1 MQIINDFVDN
11 SLILTVSIIFLLS
24 FVIQLFYWLF
34 FYLKFVITRPKSGL
48 KTQFPPV
55 SVIITARNEATNLQ
69 KFLPSVLNQDYPDF
83 QVVVVNHASTDE
95 SEFVLKRFEQE
106 YKNLYVTHI
115 PYSPASP
122 HSKKLALLIGIKA
135 ARHNLL
141 LFTDADCKPVS
152 DQWIKLM
159 VRNFDEKTKI
169 VLGYGAYA
177 KSKGLLD
184 KWLRTD
190 TAFIA
195 MQYFGFALRGLP
207 YMGVGRNIAWDKLFF
222 MEKDPFKK
230 HYHEQSGSDDLFV
243 NHFGNRQNTKT
254 EFHKKSF
261 TVSVPPRSWKEWFV
275 MKKRHF
281 GSAKFYKFK
290 YKFLLALE
298 PFSRI
303 LLFTSAIILFLITN
317 FNLLVIFIFFIRVIL
332 SWVLFAV
339 AAVKLSES
347 KIWWFFPVYDFV
359 QPVLNTFIFI
369 AKKNK
374 QKWI

>member
-1 MQIINDFVDN
+1 MLEIRDFVSN

-24 FVIQLFYWLF
+24 FAVQLIYWLF
-34 FYLKFVITRPKSGL
+34 FYLKFVVTRPKSDL
-48 KTQFPPV
+48 KTQYPPV
-55 SVIITARNEATNLQ
+55 SVIITARNEAGNLQ
-69 KFLPSVLNQDYPDF
+69 NFLPSVLNQDYPDF

-115 PYSPASP
+115 PYSPASS

-152 DQWIKLM
+152 NQWIKLM

-169 VLGYGAYA
+169 VLGYGGYA
-177 KSKGLLD
+177 KSRGLLD

-207 YMGVGRNIAWDKLFF
+207 YMGVGRNIAWDKSFF
-222 MEKDPFKK
+222 MEKDPFKN

-243 NHFGNRQNTKT
+243 NHFGNKQNTKA

-261 TVSVPPRSWKEWFV
+261 TVSVPPGSWKEWFA

-298 PFSRI
+298 PLSRI
-303 LLFTSAIILFLITN
+303 LLFVSAIAVFLITN
-317 FNLLVIFIFFIRVIL
+317 FNLLVIFIFFIREIL
-332 SWVLFAV
+332 SWILFSV
-339 AAVKLSES
+339 AAAKLSES
-347 KIWWFFPVYDFV
+347 NIWWFFPVYDFV